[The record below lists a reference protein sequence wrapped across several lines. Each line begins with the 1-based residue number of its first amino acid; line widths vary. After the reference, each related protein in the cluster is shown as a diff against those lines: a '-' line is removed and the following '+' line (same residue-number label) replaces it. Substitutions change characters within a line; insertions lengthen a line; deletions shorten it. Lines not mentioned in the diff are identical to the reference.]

1 MKISDLIKT
10 LQSHLETDG
19 DIPIQFCTDEGGW
32 IGKLIESDPK
42 IYTRARTEY
51 EDSEDLLGVDDQPVG
66 DVSVQDFFDDNDK
79 VLQFGFDIRL
89 Y

>member
-19 DIPIQFCTDEGGW
+19 DIPIQFCTDDGGW

-51 EDSEDLLGVDDQPVG
+51 EDSDGDNVDNQPVG
-66 DVSVQDFFDDNDK
+66 DVSVLDFFDDNDK

>member
-32 IGKLIESDPK
+32 IGNLIDQDPI

-51 EDSEDLLGVDDQPVG
+51 EDSDGDNVDNQPVG
-66 DVSVQDFFDDNDK
+66 DVSVLDFFDDNDK